1 MLVELRVRNLG
12 VIEDLVLHFDRGM
25 TALTGETGAGKTLL
39 VEALELL
46 MGGRSDPA
54 LVRAGTDAAIV
65 EGRFLLGDVAYGADG
80 AAGESELVLSREVPA
95 DGRSRAYIDGRM
107 ATAAAL
113 AEIGTG
119 LVDLHG
125 QHAHQSLLRQEAQR
139 AALDRAAGVD
149 TSEVEKA
156 RAAVKALDERL
167 VALGGDE
174 RTLAREVD
182 LLRFQLGE
190 LEPAALED
198 PDEDDRLR
206 QEESVLADAE
216 TLRNAAAGARVA
228 LGGGEP
234 GAGNG
239 DGDGAS
245 ARDLVSATAAR
256 LAHLDPLTDLSARL
270 VAVAAELDDV
280 LAELRDR
287 EERFDDDPAR
297 LAAVQERRRLLSE
310 LRRKYGAD
318 LAAVIAYRDEARAR
332 LADLQA
338 GDQRRAEITA
348 ERDRA
353 VGRLQRAEQALGDSR
368 RAAAPELAKRIETH
382 LRELALPRARLEVR
396 VPPEGRGDAV
406 EFLFGANAGE
416 AALPLSKV
424 ASGGEL
430 ARAMLATRLVL
441 TDAPTTLVFDEVDA
455 GIGGEA
461 ALAVGRSLAEL
472 GERHQVLVV
481 THLAQVAAFATHQ
494 IAVEKRESS
503 SRTITEA
510 RAVSGDER
518 LAELSRMLSGQPA
531 SAAARRHAEELLQ
544 VASAR

>member
-12 VIEDLVLHFDRGM
+12 VIEDLVLHLGPGM

-46 MGGRSDPA
+46 MGGRADPA
-54 LVRAGTDAAIV
+54 LVRAGTDAAVV
-65 EGRFLLGDVAYGADG
+65 EGRFAVAGALTPG
-80 AAGESELVLSREVPA
+80 MAASDQEVVLAREVPG
-95 DGRSRAYIDGRM
+95 DGRSRAYVDGRM
-107 ATAAAL
+107 ATAGAL
-113 AEIGTG
+113 AEVGAA

-125 QHAHQSLLRQEAQR
+125 QHAHQSLLRPDAQR
-139 AALDRAAGVD
+139 AAVDRFAGVD
-149 TSEVEKA
+149 ASEVEEA
-156 RAAVKALDERL
+156 RAVVRALDDRL
-167 VALGGDE
+167 AALGGDE
-174 RTLAREVD
+174 RTLAREID
-182 LLRFQLGE
+182 LLSFQLGE
-190 LEPAALED
+190 LEPAGLED
-198 PDEDDRLR
+198 AGEDDRLR
-206 QEESVLADAE
+206 EEEAILASAE
-216 TLRNAAAGARVA
+216 ELRHTAAAARDA
-228 LGGGEP
+228 IGGE
-234 GAGNG
+234 GDDAG
-239 DGDGAS
+239 
-245 ARDLVSATAAR
+245 ARDLVSETAAR
-256 LAHLDPLTDLSARL
+256 LGQFEPLADLAARL
-270 VAVAAELDDV
+270 DAAVAELDDV

-297 LAAVQERRRLLSE
+297 LATVQERRRRLAE

-332 LADLQA
+332 LADLRA
-338 GDQRRAEITA
+338 GDARRAQISA
-348 ERDRA
+348 ERNVA
-353 VGRLQRAEQALGDSR
+353 LEHLQLAEQVLGDAR
-368 RAAAPELAKRIETH
+368 RAAAPELAARIQGH
-382 LRELALPRARLEVR
+382 LRELALPRARLEILVS
-396 VPPEGRGDAV
+396 EGGRGDAV

-416 AALPLSKV
+416 TALPLAKV

-430 ARAMLATRLVL
+430 SRAMLATRLVL
-441 TDAPTTLVFDEVDA
+441 SGAPPTLVFDEVDA

-503 SRTITEA
+503 TRTITHA

-544 VASAR
+544 VASGR